1 MAIRI
6 GWGPKLPSGEMSKT
20 DILTSIELAK
30 GLDIVS
36 GLDLRFESRRARRRA
51 RLHLALMLGTA
62 AAAVVNFHPDLQALS
77 VWAGIALSSLLLA
90 RSLSTVRTALRKS
103 QVTKDAAKQ
112 IQSLL
117 LNDVHDNQAFAYKIS
132 TFQPKMKLQVAT
144 VSRDNRLCVRT
155 YSVAPGQEALLTIEE
170 RQVYVKVWLSKT
182 FAQRWIRLAA
192 DRRISVPR
200 TRTSQVRFEPSGTS
214 PAE

>member
-1 MAIRI
+1 
-6 GWGPKLPSGEMSKT
+6 MSKT

-36 GLDLRFESRRARRRA
+36 GLDLRFESRNARRRA

-62 AAAVVNFHPDLQALS
+62 TATAVNLHPDFQS
-77 VWAGIALSSLLLA
+77 SSIWAAIAFSTVLLA
-90 RSLSTVRTALRKS
+90 RSLSTVRSALRKT
-103 QVTKDAAKQ
+103 QATKDAANQ

-117 LNDVHDNQAFAYKIS
+117 LDDVHGDQAFAYKIS
-132 TFQPKMKLQVAT
+132 AFQPKMKLRVAT

-155 YSVAPGQEALLTIEE
+155 YSVAPGEQPHLTVEE

-182 FAQRWIRLAA
+182 FAQRWTRLAT
-192 DRRISVPR
+192 DRLISVPR
-200 TRTSQVRFEPSGTS
+200 TRTPHVRFVPTGTS